1 MRYSLL
7 SHVACPACATSL
19 TCLTLEESPETTPEG
34 LFPGGDR
41 VSPGPG
47 VGPVPPKTDE
57 APDSAVGALLRS
69 HAAPPAPE
77 ARGLEVGVRTGLLA
91 CGGCGRWFP
100 IEHGIPELLPDHLR
114 DAAREAPLFD
124 RASAGLPPDLRSALA
139 AFRPSGDASSDPG
152 AHHKQAEISL
162 KDKVDEPGFFGPG
175 YSSPFNPWNPSFTF
189 YLITL
194 LGNVFPLLDLKR
206 GDLLVDSGCG
216 YAWTTE
222 WFYRS
227 GIETIGFD
235 ICRTYLDIGV
245 QRMGA
250 ARPHLVVADV
260 ENLPLRASCADAVL
274 AYESFHHLPNRPA
287 AMRSYDRALKA
298 HGRVVLAEPGA
309 AHEDAQVSV
318 DVMKKYGILEKGMEL
333 DDVIGYAAGTGLG
346 AAEQHFVV
354 RARGAE
360 LHRPL
365 DPAFVHASA
374 VVTNNLFTLVKGG
387 APGGA
392 PRAAAARR
400 RVWPKVKRRLKA
412 ALLKVGLD

>member
-7 SHVACPACATSL
+7 SYVACPACAASL
-19 TCLTLEESPETTPEG
+19 SCIALEEEPETTPEG

-41 VSPGPG
+41 VSGGPG
-47 VGPVPPKTDE
+47 VGP
-57 APDSAVGALLRS
+57 APIDAGQPLSPAGVLLRT
-69 HAAPPAPE
+69 HQTPPAPE
-77 ARGLEVGVRTGLLA
+77 SRGLQVGVRSGLLA

-114 DAAREAPLFD
+114 DARREAPIFD
-124 RASAGLPPDLRSALA
+124 RVAQVLPADLRRALA
-139 AFRPSGDASSDPG
+139 AFTPSGDAASDPG
-152 AHHKQAEISL
+152 AHHKHAEITL

-175 YSSPFNPWNPSFTF
+175 HSSPFNPWNPSFTF

-206 GDLLVDSGCG
+206 GDVLIDSGCG

-245 QRMGA
+245 QRMGQ

-260 ENLPLRASCADAVL
+260 ENLPLRPACADAVL
-274 AYESFHHLPNRPA
+274 AYESFHHLPDRRA
-287 AMRSYDRALKA
+287 AMRSYDRALKQ

-346 AAEQHFVV
+346 AAEQHYVV
-354 RARGAE
+354 RARGAD

-365 DPAFVHASA
+365 DLAFVHANA
-374 VVTNNLFTLVKGG
+374 AVTNNLFTLVKGG
-387 APGGA
+387 APGATGA
-392 PRAAAARR
+392 PVSRR
-400 RVWPKVKRRLKA
+400 RVWPKIKRRIKA
-412 ALLKVGLD
+412 ALLRVGLD

>member
-7 SHVACPACATSL
+7 SYVACPACATSL
-19 TCLTLEESPETTPEG
+19 TCLPLEESPETTPEG

-47 VGPVPPKTDE
+47 VGPAPPRTDE
-57 APDSAVGALLRS
+57 APESAAGVLLRK

-77 ARGLEVGVRTGLLA
+77 ARGLEVGVQTGLLA

-114 DAAREAPLFD
+114 DVAREALLFEK
-124 RASAGLPPDLRSALA
+124 AAAALPADLRDALA

-152 AHHKQAEISL
+152 AHHKHAEITL

-206 GDLLVDSGCG
+206 GDVLMDSGCG

-260 ENLPLRASCADAVL
+260 ENLPVRAASANAVL
-274 AYESFHHLPNRPA
+274 AYESFHHLPDRRS
-287 AMRSYDRALKA
+287 AMRSYDRALKPN
-298 HGRVVLAEPGA
+298 GRVVLAEPGA

-318 DVMKKYGILEKGMEL
+318 DVMEKYGILEKGMEL
-333 DDVIGYAAGTGLG
+333 DDVVGYAAGTGLG

-365 DPAFVHASA
+365 DPAFVQANA

-387 APGGA
+387 AAGGVHG
-392 PRAAAARR
+392 RVTRR
-400 RVWPKVKRRLKA
+400 RVWPKVKRRIKG

>member
-7 SHVACPACATSL
+7 SLVACPVCASSL
-19 TCLTLEESPETTPEG
+19 SCLVLEERPETTPEG
-34 LFPGGDR
+34 LFGGGDR
-41 VSPGPG
+41 VSAGPG
-47 VGPVPPKTDE
+47 VGPAAPGE
-57 APDSAVGALLRS
+57 AGAPLSPVGALLRR
-69 HAAPPAPE
+69 HATPAAPE
-77 ARGLEVGVRTGLLA
+77 ARGLQVGVETGLLA

-100 IEHGIPELLPDHLR
+100 IEQGIPELLPDHLR
-114 DAAREAPLFD
+114 DAAREASLFEV
-124 RASAGLPPDLRSALA
+124 ATQALPTDLRDALA
-139 AFRPSGDASSDPG
+139 AFQPSGDAGSDPG
-152 AHHKQAEISL
+152 AHHKHAEITL
-162 KDKVDEPGFFGPG
+162 KDRVDEPGFFGPG

-206 GDLLVDSGCG
+206 GELLVDSGCG
-216 YAWTTE
+216 YAWTSE

-227 GIETIGFD
+227 GIDTIGFD

-250 ARPHLVVADV
+250 SRPHLVVADV
-260 ENLPLRASCADAVL
+260 ENLPIRPGSADAVL
-274 AYESFHHLPNRPA
+274 AYESFHHLPDRPA

-298 HGRVVLAEPGA
+298 NGRVVLAEPGA

-333 DDVIGYAAGTGLG
+333 DDVIGYAAGTALG
-346 AAEQHFVV
+346 AAEQHYVV

-365 DPAFVHASA
+365 DPAFVHANA
-374 VVTNNLFTLVKGG
+374 VVTNNLFTLFKGG
-387 APGGA
+387 AAGAAGA
-392 PRAAAARR
+392 PVARR
-400 RVWPKVKRRLKA
+400 RIWPKIKRRIKT
-412 ALLKVGLD
+412 ALLRIGLD

>member
-7 SHVACPACATSL
+7 SLVVCPVCASSL
-19 TCLTLEESPETTPEG
+19 SCLVLEERPETTPDG

-41 VSPGPG
+41 VSTGPG
-47 VGPVPPKTDE
+47 VGP
-57 APDSAVGALLRS
+57 APSGSPEIPASPVATLLRRYATA
-69 HAAPPAPE
+69 AAPE
-77 ARGLEVGVRTGLLA
+77 SRGLQVGVETGLLA

-100 IEHGIPELLPDHLR
+100 IEKGIPELLPDHLR
-114 DAAREAPLFD
+114 DAAREASLFEV
-124 RASAGLPPDLRSALA
+124 ATQAIPPDLRDALA
-139 AFRPSGDASSDPG
+139 AFHPSGDASSDPG
-152 AHHKQAEISL
+152 AHHKHAEITL

-206 GDLLVDSGCG
+206 GDVLVDSGCG

-245 QRMGA
+245 QRMGP

-260 ENLPLRASCADAVL
+260 ENLPLRGAAADAVL

-287 AMRSYDRALKA
+287 AMRSYDRALK
-298 HGRVVLAEPGA
+298 HNGRV
-309 AHEDAQVSV
+309 
-318 DVMKKYGILEKGMEL
+318 
-333 DDVIGYAAGTGLG
+333 GTWPSP
-346 AAEQHFVV
+346 
-354 RARGAE
+354 ARPT
-360 LHRPL
+360 RM
-365 DPAFVHASA
+365 
-374 VVTNNLFTLVKGG
+374 
-387 APGGA
+387 
-392 PRAAAARR
+392 RR
-400 RVWPKVKRRLKA
+400 YRSTS
-412 ALLKVGLD
+412 

>member
-7 SHVACPACATSL
+7 SLVACPVCASGL
-19 TCLTLEESPETTPEG
+19 SCLVFEERPETTPEG

-41 VSPGPG
+41 VSAGPG
-47 VGPVPPKTDE
+47 VGPA
-57 APDSAVGALLRS
+57 APAQADAPESPAGILLRR
-69 HAAPPAPE
+69 HATPPAPE
-77 ARGLEVGVRTGLLA
+77 SRGLQMGVETGLLA

-100 IEHGIPELLPDHLR
+100 IEQGIPELLPDHLR
-114 DAAREAPLFD
+114 DAAREAALFEV
-124 RASAGLPPDLRSALA
+124 ATQSLPIDLRDALA

-152 AHHKQAEISL
+152 AHHKHAEITL

-194 LGNVFPLLDLKR
+194 LGNVFPLLDLER
-206 GDLLVDSGCG
+206 GDVLADSGCG
-216 YAWTTE
+216 YAWTSE

-227 GIETIGFD
+227 GIDTVGFD

-245 QRMGA
+245 QRMGPS
-250 ARPHLVVADV
+250 RPHLVVADV
-260 ENLPLRASCADAVL
+260 ENLPLRAGAADAVL

-287 AMRSYDRALKA
+287 AMRSYDRALKQ

-333 DDVIGYAAGTGLG
+333 EDVIGYAAGTSLG
-346 AAEQHFVV
+346 SAEQHYVV
-354 RARGAE
+354 HARSAE
-360 LHRPL
+360 LHRVL
-365 DPAFVHASA
+365 DPAFVHANA

-387 APGGA
+387 APGTAGA
-392 PRAAAARR
+392 PVARR
-400 RVWPKVKRRLKA
+400 RVWPKIKRRIKA
-412 ALLKVGLD
+412 ALLRIGLD

>member
-7 SHVACPACATSL
+7 SYLACPACASDL
-19 TCLTLEESPETTPEG
+19 ICIVRDENEETTPEG

-41 VSPGPG
+41 VSAGPG
-47 VGPVPPKTDE
+47 VGP
-57 APDSAVGALLRS
+57 APSWRSESAAGTLLRKYS
-69 HAAPPAPE
+69 TPAAPE
-77 ARGLEVGVRTGLLA
+77 SRGLRFGVQTGLLA

-100 IEHGIPELLPDHLR
+100 IEDGVPELLPDHLR
-114 DAAREAPLFD
+114 DAGRESSLFENAARD
-124 RASAGLPPDLRSALA
+124 LPGDLRSALA
-139 AFRPSGDASSDPG
+139 AFHPSGDASSDPG
-152 AHHKQAEISL
+152 AHHKHAEITL
-162 KDKVDEPGFFGPG
+162 KDKVDEPGFYGPG
-175 YSSPFNPWNPSFTF
+175 YSSPFNPWNTSFTF

-194 LGNVFPLLDLKR
+194 LGNVFPLLDVKR
-206 GDLLVDSGCG
+206 GEVLVDSGCG

-227 GIETIGFD
+227 GVEAIGFD

-245 QRMGA
+245 HRMGA

-260 ENLPLRASCADAVL
+260 ENLPIRSGCADAVL

-287 AMRSYDRALKA
+287 AMRSYDRALKP

-333 DDVIGYAAGTGLG
+333 DDVIGYAAGTSLG
-346 AAEQHFVV
+346 SAEQNYVV

-360 LHRPL
+360 LHRTL
-365 DPAFVHASA
+365 DLPFIRANAI
-374 VVTNNLFTLVKGG
+374 VTTNLFTLVKGG
-387 APGGA
+387 APGAGTA
-392 PRAAAARR
+392 PAARR
-400 RVWPKVKRRLKA
+400 RVWPRVKRRIKA
-412 ALLKVGLD
+412 ALLRIGLD

>member
-7 SHVACPACATSL
+7 SFLACPACASDL
-19 TCLTLEESPETTPEG
+19 ICIVREESTETTPEG

-41 VSPGPG
+41 VSAGPG
-47 VGPVPPKTDE
+47 VGPAPKWAKE
-57 APDSAVGALLRS
+57 SAAGSLLRRYS
-69 HAAPPAPE
+69 TPPAPE
-77 ARGLEVGVRTGLLA
+77 ARGLQAGVQSGLLA

-100 IEHGIPELLPDHLR
+100 VQDGIPELLPDHLR
-114 DAAREAPLFD
+114 DAGREAALFEQGARD
-124 RASAGLPPDLRSALA
+124 LPEDLRAALA
-139 AFRPSGDASSDPG
+139 AFGPSGDAASDPG
-152 AHHKQAEISL
+152 AHHKHAEITL

-206 GDLLVDSGCG
+206 GDVLIDSGCG

-260 ENLPLRASCADAVL
+260 ENLPIRRGTADAVL
-274 AYESFHHLPNRPA
+274 AYESFHHLPDRPA
-287 AMRSYDRALKA
+287 AMRSYDRALKQN
-298 HGRVVLAEPGA
+298 GRVVLAEPGA

-333 DDVIGYAAGTGLG
+333 DDVAGYAAGTSLG
-346 AAEQHFVV
+346 AVEQHYVV

-365 DPAFVHASA
+365 DLPFVHANA
-374 VVTNNLFTLVKGG
+374 VVTNNLFTLLKGG
-387 APGGA
+387 ASNAAGA
-392 PRAAAARR
+392 PAARR
-400 RVWPKVKRRLKA
+400 RVWPTVKRRIKA
-412 ALLKVGLD
+412 ALLRIGLD